1 MTDRPILYSGP
12 MVRALLARR
21 KTQTRR
27 VMRTNHVG
35 YRSFLRW
42 DGRPHTRAMMACSNG
57 DPGRPESSVFCEDNR
72 IGVPGDR
79 LWVRETW
86 RYHDWT
92 EDGDPWIQ
100 YAADDACRL
109 CEHVTA
115 DWADRVRDVWATLSD
130 PDNYQ
135 IDGAARDRKWRP
147 SIFLPRWAS
156 RLTLRVTSVRVERL
170 QAITE
175 ADAIAE
181 GCSPRDAAFVAQV
194 GGGRRRDMENTARG
208 AYACLWD
215 DLNGKRAPWASNP
228 WVWVVGFEVEP
239 TTKPNEDRGPTRP
252 HGETP

>member
-1 MTDRPILYSGP
+1 MTDRPILFSAP
-12 MVRALLARR
+12 MVRAILDGR

-92 EDGDPWIQ
+92 NDGLPWIA
-100 YAADDACRL
+100 YAADGCHRL
-109 CEHVTA
+109 CEIIP
-115 DWADRVRDVWATLSD
+115 DEWSDRVEDVWTTLSD
-130 PDNYQ
+130 QKNTA
-135 IDGAARDRKWRP
+135 IDGVARDRRWRP

-156 RLTLRVTSVRVERL
+156 RLTLDVVSVRVERL

-175 ADAIAE
+175 EDARAE
-181 GCSPRDAAFVAQV
+181 GVAVDPAALAS
-194 GGGRRRDMENTARG
+194 G
-208 AYACLWD
+208 ATHRQAFADLWD
-215 DLNGKRAPWASNP
+215 SLNAKRAPWASDP
-228 WVWVVGFEVEP
+228 WVWRVEFRQEV
-239 TTKPNEDRGPTRP
+239 
-252 HGETP
+252 TP